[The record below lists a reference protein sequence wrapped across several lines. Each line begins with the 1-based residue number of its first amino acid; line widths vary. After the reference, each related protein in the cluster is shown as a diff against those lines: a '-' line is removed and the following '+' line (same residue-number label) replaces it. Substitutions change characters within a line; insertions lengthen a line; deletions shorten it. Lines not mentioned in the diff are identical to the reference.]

1 MVQGLKLGL
10 GMVKGL
16 NWGLRL
22 EGLGQNLFK
31 CGTGTGYGQGDFSRS
46 RIRPSEL
53 VYQADHIYTL
63 KTWLDND
70 LLIIG
75 DNVPDTSGMMV

>member
-22 EGLGQNLFK
+22 EGLGQNLK
-31 CGTGTGYGQGDFSRS
+31 CGTGTGYGQGDFSQS
-46 RIRPSEL
+46 WIRPSEL
-53 VYQADHIYTL
+53 TCHADHIYTL
-63 KTWLDND
+63 KTWLDNASV
-70 LLIIG
+70 IIP
-75 DNVPDTSGMMV
+75 DNVPDTSGMML

>member
-1 MVQGLKLGL
+1 MVQVLKLGL

-22 EGLGQNLFK
+22 EGLGQKLK
-31 CGTGTGYGQGDFSRS
+31 CGTGTGNGQGDFSRS

-63 KTWLDND
+63 KTWLDNASV
-70 LLIIG
+70 IIA
-75 DNVPDTSGMMV
+75 DNVPDTSGMML